1 MSYTPG
7 SLPFSQPPR
16 PDVDV
21 LVLGAGII
29 GVSVA
34 LHLQKRGKSVL
45 LVDRRAPG
53 EETSYGNAGLIE
65 RASVVPYGFPRE
77 IATLLKYATNRSADV
92 RFRWTFLPKILP
104 WLARFWLESSS
115 GRLRR
120 AASDMLPLIERSVV
134 EHTALMA
141 EAGIEHRAR
150 RGGWMEA
157 YRSEKAFTAAKQ
169 AARALDEYGLRYD
182 LLGPQEL
189 AAREPHLAGE
199 FAGAVHWLD
208 PATVADPG
216 GLVTDYAALFERRG
230 GTVIRGDAAELK
242 QSDDGWSFVADGR
255 RIIAREAVVALG
267 PWSDTVYKP
276 LGYRIP
282 LAVKRG
288 YHVHIEPAGDAVLN
302 HPVVDVERGYLL
314 APMTRGIR
322 LTTGIEFADRD
333 DAASPVQIDQTEPHA
348 RAIFPLGRRVEQTPW
363 MGARPCLPDMRP
375 IIGPAPRHKGLWF
388 AFGHNHHGLTLGPA
402 TGRLLAEMMTGETPF
417 ADPAPFAMSRFG

>member
-1 MSYTPG
+1 MPQIPG
-7 SLPFSQPPR
+7 SFPASENR
-16 PDVDV
+16 HPDVDV
-21 LVLGAGII
+21 LVLGAGIV

-45 LVDRRAPG
+45 LIDRRAPG

-65 RASVVPYGFPRE
+65 RASVIPYGFPRE

-92 RFRWTFLPKILP
+92 RFRWTFLPKVLP

-115 GRLRR
+115 RRLRR
-120 AASDMLPLIERSVV
+120 AAFDMLPLIERSVI
-134 EHTALMA
+134 EHTALMT
-141 EAGIEHRAR
+141 EAGIPHRAR
-150 RGGWMEA
+150 HTGWMEV

-169 AARALDEYGLRYD
+169 AARALDEFGIRYD

-189 AAREPHLAGE
+189 SAREPYLTGD

-216 GLVTDYAALFERRG
+216 GLVADYVGLFTRRG
-230 GTVIRGDAAELK
+230 GTVVRGDATGLEGD
-242 QSDDGWSFVADGR
+242 DDGWSLVLDGR
-255 RIIAREAVVALG
+255 RITAREAVAALG
-267 PWSDTVYKP
+267 PWSDTIYKP

-288 YHVHIEPAGDAVLN
+288 YHIHIEPADDAVLN

-333 DAASPVQIDQTEPHA
+333 EAASPIQVDQTEPHA
-348 RAIFPLGRRVEQTPW
+348 RAIFPLGQRVENTPW

-402 TGRLLAEMMTGETPF
+402 TGRLLAEIMTGETPF
-417 ADPAPFAMSRFG
+417 ADPAPYSMSRFG

>member
-1 MSYTPG
+1 MSQSPG
-7 SLPFSQPPR
+7 PLSPLENQQS
-16 PDVDV
+16 DADV

-34 LHLQKRGKSVL
+34 LHLQKRGKSVVL
-45 LVDRRAPG
+45 IDRRAPG

-65 RASVVPYGFPRE
+65 RASVIPYGFPRE

-92 RFRWTFLPKILP
+92 RFHWTFLPKVLP

-115 GRLRR
+115 RRLRR
-120 AASDMLPLIERSVV
+120 AAADMLPLIERSVT
-134 EHTALMA
+134 EHTALMS
-141 EAGIEHRAR
+141 EAGVPHRAR
-150 RGGWMEA
+150 RTGWVEA
-157 YRSEKAFTAAKQ
+157 YRSEKAFAAAKQ
-169 AARALDEYGLRYD
+169 AARALDTFGIRYD

-189 AAREPHLAGE
+189 SAREPHLTGH

-216 GLVTDYAALFERRG
+216 GLVADYAALFTRRG
-230 GTVIRGDAAELK
+230 GTIVRGDAAGLEA
-242 QSDDGWSFVADGR
+242 QAGRWSLVADGR
-255 RIIAREAVVALG
+255 RITAGEAVVTLG
-267 PWSDTVYKP
+267 PWSDTIYKP

-322 LTTGIEFADRD
+322 LTTGIEFAARD
-333 DAASPVQIDQTEPHA
+333 DAASPVQVDQTEPHA

-417 ADPAPFAMSRFG
+417 ADPAPYAMSRFG

>member
-1 MSYTPG
+1 MSQLPG
-7 SLPFSQPPR
+7 MFPPSESQHTET
-16 PDVDV
+16 DV

-34 LHLQKRGKSVL
+34 LHLQKRGKSVV

-65 RASVVPYGFPRE
+65 RASVIPYGFPRD

-92 RFRWTFLPKILP
+92 RFHWTFLPKILP

-115 GRLRR
+115 RRLRR
-120 AASDMLPLIERSVV
+120 AASDMLPLIERSVI

-141 EAGIEHRAR
+141 EAGVPHRAR
-150 RGGWMEA
+150 RTGWMEA
-157 YRSEKAFTAAKQ
+157 YRSEKAFAAAKQ
-169 AARALDEYGLRYD
+169 AARALDMFGIHYD

-189 AAREPHLAGE
+189 SAREPHLTGL

-216 GLVTDYAALFERRG
+216 GLVADYAALFMRQG
-230 GTVIRGDAAELK
+230 GMIARGDAAGLEM
-242 QSDDGWSFVADGR
+242 QASRWSLVADGR
-255 RIIAREAVVALG
+255 RITAREVVVALG
-267 PWSDTVYKP
+267 PWSDTVYRP

-302 HPVVDVERGYLL
+302 HPVVDVERGYLI

-322 LTTGIEFADRD
+322 LTTGIEFAGRD
-333 DAASPVQIDQTEPHA
+333 DAASPAQVEQTEPHA
-348 RAIFPLGRRVEQTPW
+348 RAIFPLGRRIEQTPW

-417 ADPAPFAMSRFG
+417 ANPAPYAMSRFG

>member
-1 MSYTPG
+1 MPQIDSH
-7 SLPFSQPPR
+7 
-16 PDVDV
+16 DADV

-34 LHLQKRGKSVL
+34 LHLQRRGKSVL

-53 EETSYGNAGLIE
+53 EETSHGNAGLIE
-65 RASVVPYGFPRE
+65 RASVIPYGFPRE
-77 IATLLKYATNRSADV
+77 LSTILKYATNNSADV

-104 WLARFWLESSS
+104 WIARFWLESSRR
-115 GRLRR
+115 RLKQ
-120 AASDMLPLIERSVV
+120 AALDMLPLIERSVV
-134 EHTALMA
+134 EHLDLMA
-141 EAGIEHRAR
+141 EAGIQHQAR
-150 RGGWMEA
+150 RTGWIEA
-157 YRSEKAFTAAKQ
+157 YRSEKAFAAAKQ
-169 AARALDEYGLRYD
+169 AARALDAFGIHYD
-182 LLGPQEL
+182 FLGPKEL
-189 AAREPHLAGE
+189 QAREPHLTGS

-216 GLVTDYAALFERRG
+216 GLVKDYARLFVRKG
-230 GTVIRGDAAELK
+230 GEILVADATTLTEGEG
-242 QSDDGWSFVADGR
+242 GWSVSANGR
-255 RIIAREAVVALG
+255 VVRAREAVVAMG
-267 PWSDTVYKP
+267 PWSDAIYRP

-314 APMTRGIR
+314 APMVKGIR
-322 LTTGIEFADRD
+322 LTTGIEFAERD
-333 DAASPVQIDQTEPHA
+333 DAATPVQIDQTEPHA
-348 RAIFPLGRRVEQTPW
+348 RGIFPLGRRVDAEPW

-402 TGRLLAEMMTGETPF
+402 TGRLLAEMMTGEAPF
-417 ADPAPFAMSRFG
+417 ADPAPFAMGRFG

>member
-1 MSYTPG
+1 MSLSAQSFPL
-7 SLPFSQPPR
+7 SQAQLPEA
-16 PDVDV
+16 DV
-21 LVLGAGII
+21 LVLGAGIV

-45 LVDRRAPG
+45 LIDRRAPG

-65 RASVVPYGFPRE
+65 RASVIPYGFPRE
-77 IATLLKYATNRSADV
+77 ISTLLKYATNRSADV
-92 RFRWTFLPKILP
+92 RFHWRFLPKILP
-104 WLARFWLESSS
+104 WLARFWLASSS
-115 GRLRR
+115 RRLRR
-120 AASDMLPLIERSVV
+120 AALDMLPLIERSVT

-141 EAGIEHRAR
+141 EAGISQKAR
-150 RGGWMEA
+150 RTGWMEA
-157 YRSEKAFTAAKQ
+157 YRSQAAFSAAKQ
-169 AARALDEYGLRYD
+169 AARALDEFGIRYD
-182 LLGPQEL
+182 FLGPQEL
-189 AAREPHLAGE
+189 SAREPHLTGD

-216 GLVTDYAALFERRG
+216 GLVADYAALFMRRG
-230 GTVIRGDAAELK
+230 GMFVRGDAAGLERH
-242 QSDDGWSFVADGR
+242 DGGWSLVGDGR
-255 RIIAREAVVALG
+255 RITAREAVVTLG
-267 PWSDTVYKP
+267 PWADTIYEP

-288 YHVHIEPAGDAVLN
+288 YHVHIEPAGEAVLN

-314 APMTRGIR
+314 APMTQGIR
-322 LTTGIEFADRD
+322 LTTGIEFARRD
-333 DAASPVQIDQTEPHA
+333 DPATPVQIDQTEPHA
-348 RAIFPLGRRVEQTPW
+348 RAIFPLGRRIEPTPW

-417 ADPAPFAMSRFG
+417 TDPTPYAMSRFG

>member
-1 MSYTPG
+1 MRQPTASSPQ
-7 SLPFSQPPR
+7 PESQHH
-16 PDVDV
+16 DADV

-65 RASVVPYGFPRE
+65 RASVIPYGFPRE
-77 IATLLKYATNRSADV
+77 IPALLKYATNRSADV
-92 RFRWTFLPKILP
+92 RFHWSFLPRILP
-104 WLARFWLESSS
+104 WLARFWLASS
-115 GRLRR
+115 GRRLRR
-120 AASDMLPLIERSVV
+120 AALDMLPLIERSVV
-134 EHTALMA
+134 EHTELMA
-141 EAGIEHRAR
+141 EAGIQHRAR
-150 RGGWMEA
+150 RTGWMEA
-157 YRSEKAFTAAKQ
+157 YRSDKAFSAAKRS
-169 AARALDEYGLRYD
+169 ARALDEFGIRYD
-182 LLGPQEL
+182 FLDPQEL
-189 AAREPHLAGE
+189 SAREPHLTGH

-216 GLVTDYAALFERRG
+216 ALVADYAALFTRRG
-230 GTVIRGDAAELK
+230 GTVVRGDAAGLAACEG
-242 QSDDGWSFVADGR
+242 GWSLVADGR
-255 RIIAREAVVALG
+255 RITAREAVVALG

-276 LGYRIP
+276 LGYRVP

-288 YHVHIEPAGDAVLN
+288 YHVHMEPAGDAVLN

-314 APMTRGIR
+314 APMTQGIR
-322 LTTGIEFADRD
+322 LTTGIEFAHRD
-333 DAASPVQIDQTEPHA
+333 DAATPVQIDQTEPHA
-348 RAIFPLGRRVEQTPW
+348 RAIFPLGRRVEPTPW

-417 ADPAPFAMSRFG
+417 ADPAPYAMSRFG